1 MRHLKTLGV
10 GPSDLIPP
18 ISTNITALMD
28 CPIRYRSLAFPSAA
42 DLFDVQSSFNHM
54 IVNNIQLN
62 KFVELTLN
70 EGAYLAYPTGLLMI
84 GSCLSVNPRRA
95 LMLLVS

>member
-18 ISTNITALMD
+18 ISTNITALTD

-42 DLFDVQSSFNHM
+42 DLFDVQSFFNRM
-54 IVNNIQLN
+54 AFNNIRVDEIRRTH
-62 KFVELTLN
+62 VE
-70 EGAYLAYPTGLLMI
+70 I
-84 GSCLSVNPRRA
+84 GRGG
-95 LMLLVS
+95 